1 MPMSERTSL
10 ARQEYAV
17 VVGQQLAAA
26 REAAF
31 ADPGAHCRE
40 AMAQYVA
47 AVDAALER
55 LFRWSFGC
63 AAENLGTAWDGDLT
77 RLAVVA
83 VGGYGRNSLAPYS
96 DVDVA
101 VVTPDEKTALTQTAV
116 THAYHILNDAV
127 RRGLGVEYGYAYYQL
142 DEPLDLDER
151 TLSAL
156 LDSRLVIG
164 SAPLMVRL
172 DDEVFRQLEGPL
184 FLRWNSET
192 RRHARDQAGGVVHV
206 QEPDL
211 KHSAG
216 GLRDLQC
223 ALWSASAVWRR
234 KPAEMLGYLVEAGEI
249 AEDLAREAQ
258 EAQDFVWAVRSRL
271 HLLAGRKRD
280 VLSLDAHEQVARA
293 LGFVDAKGSPD
304 PAAFMARYYANA
316 ERLAQLSRQIAGLC
330 EAARIGVGDGYYV
343 QEGALWTRNAPRLR
357 HSAGVVM
364 HGLEL
369 ALKYG
374 ADLSRS
380 LANSMEAAAPI
391 VGEQR
396 ESPQAAASFLA
407 ILKYGPKAARVLR
420 AAQESGVLHTYLPE
434 LGQVMRM
441 TPGEQLHQFTVGE
454 HLLRTVERLGVLIE
468 TATEPFE
475 HHAEVYAELD
485 RPEVL
490 VLAAL
495 LHDVGRIDPTRDHSE
510 VGYEIALRTARR
522 LGMPEQDTVAVGEL
536 VRKHLLL
543 ERAATMRDVS
553 DEVTLHH
560 VAAQVGTVECLK
572 RLYLLTCADIM
583 AVGPGLWTDVRRDQL
598 ENLYFRVLAHLL
610 EDTPRRGTGEDI
622 SRLRER
628 TVQALLQTGKLPPE
642 AVARHCR
649 LMPDDYI
656 LGADPGLI
664 GVHIN
669 LIEKLAEEPTVIDVY
684 NAGNS
689 RYTEL
694 TVVRHDDAL
703 PGLFSRLCA
712 ALYANDADIH
722 NASIY
727 TRTGEHAIV
736 VDSLWVSWRGQPLPD
751 RRAEAVC
758 ADLREVLDGGVHPED
773 LLSRKSRPRPRS
785 LGIDRI
791 QAHNDWS
798 DRNTVFEV
806 TGRDQIG
813 FLYCVTAAFA
823 QLGLNISLAKINT
836 RGARAEDAF
845 YVTNAGGEKLSDAEA
860 WAMET
865 ELLRLL
871 TGNPGGAQG

>member
-1 MPMSERTSL
+1 MPMSERTTL

-17 VVGQQLAAA
+17 IVGRQLAAA
-26 REAAF
+26 RGAAF
-31 ADPGAHCRE
+31 AGPGPDCRP
-40 AMAQYVA
+40 AMEQYVS
-47 AVDAALER
+47 AVDAALGR
-55 LFRWSFGC
+55 IFRWSFGC
-63 AAENLGTAWDGDLT
+63 AAEGMGLTWDGDLAGV
-77 RLAVVA
+77 AVVA
-83 VGGYGRNSLAPYS
+83 VGGYGRFSLAPYS
-96 DVDVA
+96 DLDVA
-101 VVTPDEKTALTQTAV
+101 VVAPDGKTALTQTAI

-127 RRGLGVEYGYAYYQL
+127 RRGLGVEYGYAYYEL
-142 DEPLDLDER
+142 DEPFDLDER

-156 LDSRLVIG
+156 LDSRLVG
-164 SAPLMVRL
+164 GAAPLMARL

-184 FLRWNSET
+184 FLRWNAET
-192 RRHARDQAGGVVHV
+192 RRQAREQAGGVVHV

-234 KPAEMLGYLVEAGEI
+234 KPAEMLGYLMEAGEI

-258 EAQDFVWAVRSRL
+258 QAQDFVWTVRSRL

-280 VLSLDAHEQVARA
+280 VLSLDAHEQMARA
-293 LGFVDAKGSPD
+293 LGFVDAAGNPD
-304 PAAFMARYYANA
+304 PAALMARYYANA

-330 EAARIGVGDGYYV
+330 EASRIGVGDGYYV
-343 QEGALWTRNAPRLR
+343 HEGALWTRNAPRLR
-357 HSAGVVM
+357 HSAGVAM

-374 ADLSRS
+374 VELSRP
-380 LANSMEAAAPI
+380 LARSMEGAAPI
-391 VGEQR
+391 VREQGD
-396 ESPQAAASFLA
+396 SPQAAASFLS
-407 ILKYGPKAARVLR
+407 ILKHGPRAARVLR
-420 AAQESGVLHTYLPE
+420 AAQESGVLQAYVPE
-434 LGQVMRM
+434 LGRVMRM

-454 HLLRTVERLGVLIE
+454 HLLRTVERLGVLTE
-468 TATEPFE
+468 TGTEPFE

-495 LHDVGRIDPTRDHSE
+495 LHDVGRIDASGDHCE
-510 VGYEIALRTARR
+510 VGEEIALRTARR
-522 LGMPEQDTVAVGEL
+522 LGIPEPDALAVGEL

-543 ERAATMRDVS
+543 ERVATMRDVS

-598 ENLYFRVLAHLL
+598 EGLYFAVLAHLL
-610 EDTPRRGTGEDI
+610 EDAPRRGARENI

-628 TVQALLQTGKLPPE
+628 TIEALLQTGKLPPE
-642 AVARHCR
+642 ATARHCR

-656 LGADPGLI
+656 LGTPAGLV

-669 LIEKLAEEPTVIDVY
+669 LIEKLAAETTVIDVY
-684 NAGNS
+684 NTDNS

-727 TRTGEHAIV
+727 TRMGEHAIV
-736 VDSLWVSWRGQPLPD
+736 VDSLWVSWRGQPIPE
-751 RRAEAVC
+751 RRAQAIC
-758 ADLREVLDGGVHPED
+758 ADLREVLDGGVNPED
-773 LLSRKSRPRPRS
+773 LLARKNRPRPRA
-785 LGIDRI
+785 LGIDLI
-791 QAHNDWS
+791 EAHNDWS

-823 QLGLNISLAKINT
+823 QLGLNISTAKINT

-845 YVTNAGGEKLSDAEA
+845 YVTNAAGERLSDAEA
-860 WAMET
+860 LAMET
-865 ELLRLL
+865 ELLKLL
-871 TGNPGGAQG
+871 TGDPGGAPG